1 MFARL
6 SPHFCPYARFL
17 TFPLYKSLK
26 NYSFV
31 GNWGEING
39 YFSLSPPSPGI
50 CDVDEAP
57 PPVPPLRPPRQAAAP
72 DLDELGI
79 RQQLGIGLPIIFQN
93 NRKKRIG
100 GALWWFFLKTPA
112 KSCTILLVFQSGFHF
127 SQQKSS
133 LALTFYNEGL
143 FFARF
148 LLE

>member
-31 GNWGEING
+31 GNWGGKSTDI
-39 YFSLSPPSPGI
+39 FSFSPPSPRIG
-50 CDVDEAP
+50 DVDEAP

-79 RQQLGIGLPIIFQN
+79 RQQLGKPCFPIIFFKILN
-93 NRKKRIG
+93 KKRIG
-100 GALWWFFLKTPA
+100 ALLAFLEKTANNQSFLLHNITCFSEWVSFFPA
-112 KSCTILLVFQSGFHF
+112 KVFP
-127 SQQKSS
+127 SS
-133 LALTFYNEGL
+133 LIY
-143 FFARF
+143 
-148 LLE
+148 